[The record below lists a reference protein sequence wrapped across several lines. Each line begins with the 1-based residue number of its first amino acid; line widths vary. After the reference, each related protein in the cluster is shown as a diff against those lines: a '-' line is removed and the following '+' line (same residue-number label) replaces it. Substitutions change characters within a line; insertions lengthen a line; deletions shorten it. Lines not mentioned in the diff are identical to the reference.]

1 MFDVIFSGTNEE
13 QVDKAVYF
21 EVGLKHRLKEEAASF
36 ADAVAGGNDAAAEA
50 RLSDIANLKATHE
63 AFGAD
68 SRLAELNKWVEE
80 DNARRTKQ
88 EVVKAITDHLLS
100 HTR

>member
-21 EVGLKHRLKEEAASF
+21 EIGLKHRLKEEAASF
-36 ADAVAGGNDAAAEA
+36 ADAVAGGADGAAEA
-50 RLSDIANLKATHE
+50 RLRDIAHLRGAHE
-63 AFGAD
+63 AFGRD
-68 SRLAELNKWVEE
+68 PRLAELNKWVEE

-100 HTR
+100 HIR

>member
-13 QVDKAVYF
+13 QEEKAHLF

-36 ADAVAGGNDAAAEA
+36 ADAVAGGNDAGAEA
-50 RLSDIANLKATHE
+50 RLRDIGSLRGVHE
-63 AFGAD
+63 AFGID
-68 SRLAELNKWVEE
+68 PRLAELNKQVDE

-100 HTR
+100 HVR